1 MEVKGKNN
9 SWGCSDGKA
18 QEIVKSK
25 TFKYDLILLNLSV
38 CYKKRV
44 MAKDKLINCGMFLVF
59 LGIFVLIFS
68 GIVSAEGLNCWMK
81 TGTNSSACTA
91 ISGCVW
97 RTNTT
102 DPFCMNSVGCCMD
115 LNCGMYA
122 GNQAACQNTSDS
134 LSCVWI
140 LL

>member
-44 MAKDKLINCGMFLVF
+44 MAKDKLINC
-59 LGIFVLIFS
+59 
-68 GIVSAEGLNCWMK
+68 
-81 TGTNSSACTA
+81 
-91 ISGCVW
+91 
-97 RTNTT
+97 
-102 DPFCMNSVGCCMD
+102 
-115 LNCGMYA
+115 
-122 GNQAACQNTSDS
+122 
-134 LSCVWI
+134 
-140 LL
+140 